1 MYLIAAAG
9 IKQDD
14 ALAFTKSFV
23 QNHPDIVPL
32 DAQFQIAK
40 LGMAMVNN
48 PKLIQKAISNLASKA
63 GIELPTLS
71 STIFI
76 PGIGGSGK
84 TSVVAK
90 MIAEYAKDKK
100 LYMAAPGE
108 SQAKNLEL
116 SLGQTGALT
125 ESQLMALV
133 TDDTSIKNS
142 IDGIKNM
149 SEFKNLDKIADKIPL
164 KDAESG
170 VLIIDEY
177 THFDTLSELVL
188 DKWAKK
194 NGIVIIGFGD
204 NSQKGYINPN
214 QVICSNDSDTVFMLR
229 SSRLG
234 VSLRNGNIQQ
244 VSSTQQLDNITQQI
258 YGYSYNITPETV
270 RTAYDTLKS
279 WQPRYYN
286 QDTFNGTYIGK
297 DFKEWTKIFNG
308 ASQNSIAF
316 IGSDT
321 AYNKL
326 SAPAGI
332 IKRFSSIK
340 EVQGSEFDY
349 IIYEGDIAKIPSM
362 NPDPDNAMGNALIF
376 ARDLYT
382 VISRGKKG
390 AIILSDNSSFNSRQ
404 DTSTATTTD
413 LKAKASEEQK
423 KFLEYLNGL
432 TLNPTTPNTASTT
445 PTNTVIPE
453 TVVNAASGILLSA
466 SLDPEHTVEEDSKI
480 TKQDKVEPNIENQD
494 RIYGNF
500 SLLGLARD
508 SNKNWII
515 PENETHYKD
524 IGVIT
529 NLLAISGK

>member
-1 MYLIAAAG
+1 
-9 IKQDD
+9 
-14 ALAFTKSFV
+14 
-23 QNHPDIVPL
+23 
-32 DAQFQIAK
+32 
-40 LGMAMVNN
+40 
-48 PKLIQKAISNLASKA
+48 
-63 GIELPTLS
+63 
-71 STIFI
+71 
-76 PGIGGSGK
+76 
-84 TSVVAK
+84 

-529 NLLAISGK
+529 NLLAISGKITDGKQKNELVKQLLLLKDSLMRIKHTNGQIKSWENFKSDLEPQMVSLFSEEAYKTLKYQVHIRSKQATDKLVGYSKLMIIK